1 MHIIINKL
9 VPYINPNLLLRSI
22 QGMNSEIKFDD
33 FRVKIGIGS
42 FSVFKQL
49 LNFLAHNKIGIQLDT
64 NGKQTLLF
72 SEIDRIRASFLSLQ
86 MGCDIQECS
95 KVLSWKDFEYFT
107 SELLTMF
114 EYSTKVNIV
123 LSKPRAQLDIIGI
136 KNDFAI
142 TIDCKHW
149 KYSNKTTLTMY
160 AEKQIRRTMLWLER
174 EKKITQ
180 ALPMIITLDNA
191 IFKFINGVPVVPIL
205 TLKSFLKEFDK
216 HDESILL
223 IKKT

>member
-1 MHIIINKL
+1 MSNE
-9 VPYINPNLLLRSI
+9 VNFN
-22 QGMNSEIKFDD
+22 D
-33 FRVKIGIGS
+33 FRLKTGIEN
-42 FSVFKQL
+42 VAIFKQL
-49 LNFLAHNKIGIQLDT
+49 LNFLDKNRIGICLDK
-64 NGKQTLLF
+64 NGKQMLIF
-72 SEIDRIRASFLSLQ
+72 SKMDRIRASLLSLEL
-86 MGCDIQECS
+86 GCDIQECS
-95 KVLSWKDFEYFT
+95 KLLSWKDFEYFT
-107 SELLTMF
+107 SQLLSLF
-114 EYSTKVNIV
+114 EYQTKVNI
-123 LSKPRAQLDIIGI
+123 LLTKPRAQLDVIGI

-149 KYSNKTTLTMY
+149 KYSNKTTLTIY

-223 IKKT
+223 INKI

>member
-1 MHIIINKL
+1 L
-9 VPYINPNLLLRSI
+9 VHYINPNIILKSI
-22 QGMNSEIKFDD
+22 QGMSDEVNLND
-33 FRVKIGIGS
+33 FRLKTGIE
-42 FSVFKQL
+42 SVAIFKQL
-49 LNFLAHNKIGIQLDT
+49 LNFLDKNRIGICLDK
-64 NGKQTLLF
+64 NGKQMLIF
-72 SEIDRIRASFLSLQ
+72 SKMDRIRASLLSLQ
-86 MGCDIQECS
+86 LGCDIQECS
-95 KVLSWKDFEYFT
+95 KLLSWKDFEYFT
-107 SELLTMF
+107 SELLSLF
-114 EYSTKVNIV
+114 EYQTKVNII
-123 LSKPRAQLDIIGI
+123 LSKPRAQLDVIGI

-149 KYSNKTTLTMY
+149 KYSNKTTLTIY

-191 IFKFINGVPVVPIL
+191 TFKFINGVPVVPIL

>member
-1 MHIIINKL
+1 MVH
-9 VPYINPNLLLRSI
+9 YINPNIILKSI
-22 QGMNSEIKFDD
+22 QGMSNEVNFND
-33 FRVKIGIGS
+33 FRLKTGIE
-42 FSVFKQL
+42 SVAIFKQL
-49 LNFLAHNKIGIQLDT
+49 LNFLDKNRIGICLDK
-64 NGKQTLLF
+64 NGKQMLIF
-72 SEIDRIRASFLSLQ
+72 SKMDRIRASLLALQ
-86 MGCDIQECS
+86 LGCDIQECS
-95 KVLSWKDFEYFT
+95 KLLSWKDFEYFT
-107 SELLTMF
+107 SELLSLF
-114 EYSTKVNIV
+114 EYQTKVNII
-123 LSKPRAQLDIIGI
+123 LSKPRAQLDVIGI

-149 KYSNKTTLTMY
+149 KYSNKTTLTIY

>member
-1 MHIIINKL
+1 
-9 VPYINPNLLLRSI
+9 
-22 QGMNSEIKFDD
+22 
-33 FRVKIGIGS
+33 
-42 FSVFKQL
+42 
-49 LNFLAHNKIGIQLDT
+49 
-64 NGKQTLLF
+64 
-72 SEIDRIRASFLSLQ
+72 

-95 KVLSWKDFEYFT
+95 KFLSWKDFEYFT
-107 SELLTMF
+107 SELLSLF
-114 EYSTKVNIV
+114 EYQTKVNII
-123 LSKPRAQLDIIGI
+123 LSKPRAQLDVIGI

-149 KYSNKTTLTMY
+149 KYSNKTTLTIY

-223 IKKT
+223 IKKN

>member
-1 MHIIINKL
+1 VYIINKL

-149 KYSNKTTLTMY
+149 KYSNKTTLTIY

-174 EKKITQ
+174 EKKITK
-180 ALPMIITLDNA
+180 AIPMIITLDNA

-216 HDESILL
+216 QDESILL
-223 IKKT
+223 IRKN

>member
-1 MHIIINKL
+1 MVH
-9 VPYINPNLLLRSI
+9 YINPNIILKSI
-22 QGMNSEIKFDD
+22 QGMSDEVNLND
-33 FRVKIGIGS
+33 FRLKIGIE
-42 FSVFKQL
+42 SVAIFKQL
-49 LNFLAHNKIGIQLDT
+49 INFLAKNNIGICLDK
-64 NGKQTLLF
+64 NGKQMLVF
-72 SEIDRIRASFLSLQ
+72 SNVDRIRASLLALQ
-86 MGCDIQECS
+86 LGCDIQECS
-95 KVLSWKDFEYFT
+95 KLLSWKDFEYFT
-107 SELLTMF
+107 SELLSLF
-114 EYSTKVNIV
+114 EYQTKVNII
-123 LSKPRAQLDIIGI
+123 LSKPRAQLDVIGI

-149 KYSNKTTLTMY
+149 KYNNKTTLTMY

-216 HDESILL
+216 DDDSILL
-223 IKKT
+223 IKKI

>member
-1 MHIIINKL
+1 MVH
-9 VPYINPNLLLRSI
+9 YINPNIVLKSI
-22 QGMNSEIKFDD
+22 QGMSNEVNLND
-33 FRVKIGIGS
+33 FRLKTGIES
-42 FSVFKQL
+42 VAVFKQL
-49 LNFLAHNKIGIQLDT
+49 LNFLAKNRIGILLDK
-64 NGKQTLLF
+64 NGKQMLIF
-72 SEIDRIRASFLSLQ
+72 SKMDRIRTSLLALQ
-86 MGCDIQECS
+86 LGCDIQECS
-95 KVLSWKDFEYFT
+95 KLLSWKDFEFFT
-107 SELLTMF
+107 SELLILF
-114 EYSTKVNIV
+114 EYQTKVNIN
-123 LSKPRAQLDIIGI
+123 LSKPRAQLDVIGI

-149 KYSNKTTLTMY
+149 KYSNKTTLKIY

-205 TLKSFLKEFDK
+205 NLKSFLKEFDK

-223 IKKT
+223 IKKN

>member
-1 MHIIINKL
+1 VHIIINKL

-149 KYSNKTTLTMY
+149 KYSNKTTLTIY

-174 EKKITQ
+174 EKKITK
-180 ALPMIITLDNA
+180 AIPMIITLDNA

-216 HDESILL
+216 QDESILL
-223 IKKT
+223 IRKN